1 MSAPPLATSFPL
13 YSPRSEPFYGAR
25 PRTDCLRVLLGRC
38 PKRGV
43 ADFLRISSKQSENV
57 TFVIRVCA
65 SSVYASPDERGW
77 LLRKGEDMATI
88 DGWLEGFLH
97 GPAALWVIL
106 LVSLALGL
114 RHASDPDHLAAVTTL
129 IASER
134 GGRARRAGSMGLSWG
149 IGHGT
154 SLVLIGLPLVLLG
167 RYLPGPVQ
175 QVAEALIGVI
185 IIILAARLLVRWRRG
200 HFHAHVHSHESDS
213 SHGHAHHVFHRTP
226 LSSYGIGLVHG
237 IGGSGGLTLLLLSTI
252 PGPGQAIVAL
262 LIFAGGTAVSMA
274 LLSTAFGLAIAS
286 GPIGWNIERLT

>member
-1 MSAPPLATSFPL
+1 
-13 YSPRSEPFYGAR
+13 
-25 PRTDCLRVLLGRC
+25 LRVKRIRIAGR
-38 PKRGV
+38 KRLV
-43 ADFLRISSKQSENV
+43 V
-57 TFVIRVCA
+57 
-65 SSVYASPDERGW
+65 W
-77 LLRKGEDMATI
+77 RKGEGMATI

-106 LVSLALGL
+106 MVSLALGL

-129 IASER
+129 IASES
-134 GGRARRAGSMGLSWG
+134 GNGARKAGSMGLSWG

-154 SLVLIGLPLVLLG
+154 SLFLIGLPLVLFG

-175 QVAEALIGVI
+175 QAAEALIGVI

-200 HFHAHVHSHESDS
+200 HFHAHAHSHGGEPDHRHVHSHGSDS
-213 SHGHAHHVFHRTP
+213 SHEHAHHVFHRTP
-226 LSSYGIGLVHG
+226 LSSYGIGVVHG

-252 PGPGQAIVAL
+252 SDPGHATVAL

-286 GPIGWNIERLT
+286 GPIGRNLERLIPALGASSLAFGTWYMLGALGVVAYPL